1 MNEKIKLNYLLFLIG
16 LVGVFVAHWS
26 GLVEVVTRW
35 NKQEEYGHGFFIPM
49 LTLWFLW
56 DRKSAIVSAIG
67 KGSYLSLLFVGV
79 ALVFLVLGE
88 VTALYLLIQLG
99 FILSLLGLVLA
110 FGGSLMFRVMFVPI
124 FFLIFSIPL
133 PYFIEALL
141 TAKLQLLSSDF
152 GVAFLRLIGT
162 SVYLEG
168 NLIDLGQ
175 YRLQVVEACSG
186 LRYLYPLMSIGF
198 LMAYMYHESY
208 IKKAVIFITTIPIT
222 VLMNSARIAMVGIL
236 VDTWGNE
243 MADGFLHYFEG
254 WIVFMLCLAI
264 LLAEVWVFEKLGQ
277 KRPVMVA
284 IDLPKIPI
292 KTATEADRTINYA
305 LITYLAFIVLS
316 VAVVNVLSSR
326 LELKPM
332 RQELASFPLRIN
344 TWIGSESSLSRQEID
359 ALGFSDYFL
368 ADYNKKGSKSVN
380 YYIAYYAS
388 QRKGV
393 SPHSPQVC
401 MPGGGWVINSLDRK
415 LIGFTNGLQFEVNKV
430 IIEKGGQKQMVIYW
444 FEQRGRHIASE
455 YWMKW
460 YLFKDA
466 LFKNRTDGALIR
478 MVTPISADETDQEAE
493 NRLIDLL
500 KDTQPL
506 IGQFVPE

>member
-1 MNEKIKLNYLLFLIG
+1 MSDKNKLNFYLFTIALLSI
-16 LVGVFVAHWS
+16 FVAYWS

-56 DRKSAIVSAIG
+56 DRKSAIVASLG
-67 KGSYLSLLFVGV
+67 KGNYLSLLFVAV
-79 ALVFLVLGE
+79 ALVFLILGE

-99 FILSLLGLVLA
+99 FILSLLGLMLA
-110 FGGSLMFRVMFVPI
+110 FGGALLFRVTFVPI
-124 FFLIFSIPL
+124 FFLVFSIPL

-152 GVAFLRLIGT
+152 GVAFLRMIGT

-198 LMAYMYHESY
+198 LMAYMYHESN

-236 VDTWGNE
+236 VDNWGNE

-264 LLAEVWVFEKLGQ
+264 LLAEVWVFEWLGQ

-284 IDLPKIPI
+284 IDLPKIAI
-292 KTATEADRTINYA
+292 KSAHVKSNAINSP
-305 LITYLAFIVLS
+305 LSLYLLCMFIS
-316 VAVVNVLSSR
+316 IAVVNVLSSR
-326 LELKPM
+326 TEIQPQRK
-332 RQELASFPLRIN
+332 EFSTFPLKIGQW
-344 TWIGSESSLSRQEID
+344 TGSEMGITKQETEV
-359 ALGFSDYFL
+359 LGFTDYFM
-368 ADYNKKGSKSVN
+368 ADFLNKENQSVN

-401 MPGGGWVINSLDRK
+401 MPGGGWSINSLQRK
-415 LIGFTNGLQFEVNKV
+415 PITFDGGAQFDVNRV
-430 IIEKGGQKQMVIYW
+430 IIEKTGQRQMVIYW

-460 YLFKDA
+460 YLFRDA
-466 LFKNRTDGALIR
+466 LLENRTDGALIR
-478 MVTPISADETDQEAE
+478 LVTKIAPDESEESAE
-493 NRLIDLL
+493 NRLIGLL
-500 KDTQPL
+500 KESEPL
-506 IGQFVPE
+506 LAQYVPK